1 MPGGQGAVVVD
12 AVLGFGEPS
21 RRPPARNSAALHG
34 SDRRSA
40 MRLCHARLSSIPLAT
55 RQTAPATTAT
65 RQLRFLC
72 QMARYL
78 PAPGSDRE
86 YGQQVLVKLDITS

>member
-1 MPGGQGAVVVD
+1 
-12 AVLGFGEPS
+12 
-21 RRPPARNSAALHG
+21 
-34 SDRRSA
+34 